1 MSDDAHGIDQVG
13 LNYTRVVETV
23 REAKLDTIY
32 YCSPSAD
39 DPTHFNSVDVAD
51 IEELMLATT

>member
-1 MSDDAHGIDQVG
+1 LSDDAHGIDQVG
-13 LNYTRVVETV
+13 LNYARVVETI

-39 DPTHFNSVDVAD
+39 DPTRFDSIAVAD